1 MCLCVLPFSFRCS
14 LGVLRLVQRQAH
26 NILCNIF
33 AVCLCFVVGYST
45 LRGWPLAMS
54 PVEDPRV
61 IAVAEKVKRTPSQV
75 LLRWALQS
83 GLAVIPRSRNPL
95 HVAENSKILE
105 FELNAHDMRTITA
118 LETLVNSPVSKPR
131 YQTDPFGLLQ

>member
-1 MCLCVLPFSFRCS
+1 
-14 LGVLRLVQRQAH
+14 
-26 NILCNIF
+26 
-33 AVCLCFVVGYST
+33 
-45 LRGWPLAMS
+45 MS

-95 HVAENSKILE
+95 HVAENSKILD
-105 FELNAHDMRTITA
+105 FELDAHDMRTITA
-118 LETLVNSPVSKPR
+118 LETFVNSPVSRPR
-131 YQTDPFGLLQ
+131 YQTDPFGLL